1 MRPVYGSSAFSI
13 IHPCPPPVLQQ
24 SSVLPAATELQ
35 NSIVF
40 FFLFRRNL
48 LPGSSKYAPT
58 AIREVLYGTDDRFRA
73 EIGEISVHDPMI
85 RSISVSSKFHRYR
98 LVRQLKKRPKSSAFC
113 ILVLY
118 ARFFHHLS
126 PFSLLLSGHSSGF
139 PRSHPRSWRNT
150 VRVLVTLEDVISR
163 TILSEAELI
172 SLSLCSLIMSCFQS
186 ASPV

>member
-1 MRPVYGSSAFSI
+1 MRPVYGSSASI

-35 NSIVF
+35 NRIVF

-48 LPGSSKYAPT
+48 LSGSSKNAPT
-58 AIREVLYGTDDRFRA
+58 AIREVLYGTDDRLQA
-73 EIGEISVHDPMI
+73 EIERYLFMIRMI

-98 LVRQLKKRPKSSAFC
+98 LVRQVKKRPKSFAFC

-118 ARFFHHLS
+118 ARFFHSLS

-163 TILSEAELI
+163 TILSEAGLI